1 MSKRHCRL
9 KTKCN
14 FYCVVVVLENNA
26 RRPERPSH
34 VLVHIKTSGILFAVD
49 KKPSVCLIYPIQ
61 RHWRFL
67 NYCRNHVKA
76 INAKTISMIHQNHK
90 ISSQIS
96 HLRHKYLS
104 LHLCLFSFFQHWP
117 NISYIQWDFVRIE
130 GFSCSANGSAI
141 FGIILLTNAQNQQN
155 SSLQP
160 GRLPWAWV

>member
-26 RRPERPSH
+26 RRPERSSH

-67 NYCRNHVKA
+67 NYCRNHVKWLMPKLYQWFIKITKFHHKFHIYV
-76 INAKTISMIHQNHK
+76 INTCLCTFAYFL
-90 ISSQIS
+90 SSNIGPIF
-96 HLRHKYLS
+96 LIFNGI
-104 LHLCLFSFFQHWP
+104 LCVLKAFRVVQMDRQFLVLFCW
-117 NISYIQWDFVRIE
+117 
-130 GFSCSANGSAI
+130 
-141 FGIILLTNAQNQQN
+141 
-155 SSLQP
+155 
-160 GRLPWAWV
+160 